1 MEAAENED
9 VVIIKEQTACFTGH
23 REIPA
28 LQLISLRRKLKR
40 TIVSCI
46 KDGYRF
52 FGAGGA
58 LGFDTLAVIRDFIPH
73 QKKVYPSHYRKVRC
87 SLI

>member
-28 LQLISLRRKLKR
+28 LQLISLRQHR
-40 TIVSCI
+40 TENGDAKNHRV
-46 KDGYRF
+46 
-52 FGAGGA
+52 
-58 LGFDTLAVIRDFIPH
+58 
-73 QKKVYPSHYRKVRC
+73 
-87 SLI
+87 